1 MLEGEKFNWRLTAV
15 WWILLFVAAMYLMLM
30 VAANKTIVIAD
41 SSYGAGQSAKESFA
55 IREEL
60 TLEATGQES
69 GVFLIPLEKNTKAG
83 NVVVE
88 SSYMDRELRIF
99 IGGADEEFYAAQS
112 VQGDVSAIAQAAR
125 ETQESGV
132 LLHFQMNSIYEFQT
146 SMDGDMLKIRF
157 FKPHELYKMVVVVDP
172 ARTLL
177 PVTLESGEVQQIDVT
192 EDVCKKLAEQW
203 AMEDVKLYFTRTE
216 SRVLSDA
223 ECLKLVNQTEADI
236 FIQLDLG
243 QNEDVSQYGISG
255 YYNANYFIPGFGNVE
270 MADIVARNVTI
281 TTDNRAV
288 GLFEAADINLLQ
300 KLQIPAAGVELGY
313 ISNEQER
320 NLLATESYR
329 QKLADGIIAAIKEV
343 YTNQYE

>member
-1 MLEGEKFNWRLTAV
+1 MREGEKFNWCLTAV
-15 WWILLFVAAMYLMLM
+15 WWILLFGAAMYLMLM

-41 SSYGAGQSAKESFA
+41 SSYGAGQSGQDSYA
-55 IREEL
+55 IREDL
-60 TLEATGQES
+60 MLEATEPGS

-88 SSYMDRELRIF
+88 SSYMDCELRIF
-99 IGGADEEFYAAQS
+99 IGGADEQFYASHS
-112 VQGDVSAIAQAAR
+112 VQGDVSVIAQAAR

-146 SMDGDMLKIRF
+146 SMDGEMLKIQF
-157 FKPHELYKMVVVVDP
+157 FKPHDLYKMVVVVDP
-172 ARTLL
+172 VQTFL

-192 EDVCKKLAEQW
+192 EDVCTKLAKQW
-203 AMEDVKLYFTRTE
+203 AMEEVKLYFTRTE
-216 SRVLSDA
+216 NVKLSDA

-236 FIQLDLG
+236 FIQLDLA
-243 QNEDVSQYGISG
+243 QSEDEGKYGICG
-255 YYNANYFIPGFGNVE
+255 RYNANYFIPEFGNVE
-270 MADIVARNVTI
+270 MSDIVARNVTI
-281 TTDNRAV
+281 ATNNRAV
-288 GLFEAADINLLQ
+288 GLFEAEDDNLLQ

-313 ISNEQER
+313 INNEQER

-329 QKLADGIIAAIKEV
+329 QKLADGIAAAVKEV